1 MFFVNYKK
9 LYSKICSD
17 LTEDGLVANIKN
29 EVVDE
34 LIEKL
39 LQDKKIFK
47 EYFNDDY
54 YSRPKVTFCEK
65 IANLILKAIDSKINT
80 NNLDQN
86 NKVEDLS
93 VKTVNQYIAKE
104 NFIDNIVDRILKK
117 QIGR

>member
-47 EYFNDDY
+47 EYDDY
-54 YSRPKVTFCEK
+54 YSRKSVTFCEK
-65 IANLILKAIDSKINT
+65 IAHLILKAIDSKINA

-86 NKVEDLS
+86 NKVGDLS
-93 VKTVNQYIAKE
+93 IKTVNQYIAKE
-104 NFIDNIVDRILKK
+104 DFIDNIVDRILKK